1 MKRVL
6 SILTALALAAGM
18 GTSAFAGEDSY
29 ILAPYDANEVDPS
42 VTYMEPAFYENEG
55 GPTIGVTTVGV
66 IVKDGLYFKDL
77 NNNQELDVFED
88 WRNDAKTR
96 ATDMV
101 SKMELEDQAGFVVNA
116 LMTNPGVNTLAAAK
130 NEDGTINPAAIV
142 TMVPE
147 GEESRNAYANGFASL
162 DSFVINT
169 QKVRAAVYRGS
180 LGFEASTVALL
191 NNVVTE
197 MAEADAALRGVPA
210 IPATLI
216 SNPISAGFPD
226 TQGMAAA
233 AAGDGNFDAIRE
245 YAEVDRQM
253 WIAQGINAMYGPQI
267 DLASDPRWPRNNT
280 TYGERPD
287 ITAGII
293 TALVEG
299 YQNGEG
305 GMKPGAVA
313 LSVKHF
319 PGDGSSENGFES
331 HSRTGQWRLYPTPG
345 SLENYQL
352 VAFQAAID
360 AGCGSIMPCYSRD
373 AADARSAKQSYR
385 GYEFQVNEMGSA
397 YNEEII
403 TTLLREVMG
412 FDGYV
417 NTDSGIVTTQNYG
430 VEDMTE
436 VERYAQLIH
445 AGSDAIGSGLRTD
458 YIIEAVESGILAKE
472 DLDRANINRAA
483 SIFAQG
489 RFDNPY
495 IDYEAADAIRGELLA
510 TASEQAYA
518 LHQKAV
524 VLLKNSENTLPIT
537 ETGKKVY
544 VASFTGKGEDD
555 SVKENFEGI
564 FEARGFEIVN
574 KAEKADIAYLFV
586 NPTATSG
593 QGATSSEAVLSLV
606 EEFEVD
612 ERDKEND
619 SQAKTGDKIEV
630 TTLEDVDEIPE
641 IAEAV
646 HANGGKVIATIEC
659 SSPWILTNLEPY
671 CDALTVNY
679 TITSAQQYASTASS
693 SIMNA
698 FNAQLDVITGV
709 YNPTGKL
716 AVTLVSSEDVV
727 ALHEETLEDGT
738 VAEICASPN
747 DVPGYDK
754 DQYIDPAILAN
765 VAGGSYAYQDAE
777 GNYYVSGF
785 GLSF

>member
-1 MKRVL
+1 MLV
-6 SILTALALAAGM
+6 SIFPASLAESAA
-18 GTSAFAGEDSY
+18 Y
-29 ILAPYDANEVDPS
+29 IPAPYNPAEVDPT
-42 VTYMEPAFYENEG
+42 VTYLEPAFYENEN

-66 IVKDGLYFKDL
+66 INQDGLYFRDS
-77 NNNQELDVFED
+77 NNNQVLDDFED
-88 WRNDAKTR
+88 WRLDAKVR

-101 SKMELEDQAGFVVNA
+101 SKMTLEDQAGFVVNA
-116 LMTNPGVNTLAAAK
+116 LMTNPVVNTLEAAK
-130 NEDGTINPAAIV
+130 NEDGTINPGAIV
-142 TMVPE
+142 AMVPD
-147 GEESRNAYANGFASL
+147 GEESKNAYANGFASL

-169 QKVRAAVYRGS
+169 QKVRAAVYRGN

-191 NNVVTE
+191 NNVITE
-197 MAEADAALRGVPA
+197 MAEADSALRGVPA

-233 AAGDGNFDAIRE
+233 AAGDGNYDAIRE

-280 TYGERPD
+280 TYGERPEV
-287 ITAGII
+287 TAGII

-299 YQNGEG
+299 YQNGTG

-331 HSRTGQWRLYPTPG
+331 HSKTGQWRLYPTAG
-345 SLENYQL
+345 SLEKYQL
-352 VAFQAAID
+352 VGFQAAID
-360 AGCGSIMPCYSRD
+360 AGAGSIMPCYSRD
-373 AADARSAKQSYR
+373 SADARSAVQTYR
-385 GYEFQVNEMGSA
+385 GHEIKVNQLGSA
-397 YNEEII
+397 YNPEII
-403 TTLLREVMG
+403 TTLLRDIMG

-436 VERYAQLIH
+436 VERYAQLIR

-458 YIIEAVESGILAKE
+458 YIIEAVNSGILDKA
-472 DLDRANINRAA
+472 DLDRANINRAT
-483 SIFAQG
+483 SMFQQG

-495 IDYEAADAIRGELLA
+495 VDYVAADAVRGELLA
-510 TASEQAYA
+510 TASKQAYA

-524 VLLKNSENTLPIT
+524 VMLKNSDNTLPVT

-544 VASFTGKGEDD
+544 IASFTGKGADD
-555 SVKENFEGI
+555 SIEESFKTI
-564 FEARGFEIVN
+564 FEARGFEIVS
-574 KAEKADIAYLFV
+574 KASKADIAYLFV

-606 EEFEVD
+606 EEYEVD
-612 ERDKEND
+612 ERDKDND
-619 SQAKTGDKIEV
+619 TQAKTGDKITV
-630 TTLEDVDEIPE
+630 TTLEDVDKIPK
-641 IAEAV
+641 IAEDV

-671 CDALTVNY
+671 CDALLVNY
-679 TITSAQQYASTASS
+679 TITSVQQYASTAST
-693 SIMNA
+693 SILNA
-698 FNAQLDVITGV
+698 FNAQLDVMTGV
-709 YNPTGKL
+709 YAPTGKL

-727 ALHEETLEDGT
+727 ALHTETLADGT
-738 VAEICASPN
+738 EAELCASPN

-754 DQYIDPAILAN
+754 DQYIDPAVLAN
-765 VAGGSYAYQDAE
+765 VPGGSYAYQDAN

-785 GLSF
+785 GLSY

>member
-1 MKRVL
+1 MKRMISLLIALTMLV
-6 SILTALALAAGM
+6 SIFPASLAESAA
-18 GTSAFAGEDSY
+18 Y
-29 ILAPYDANEVDPS
+29 IPAPYNPAEVDPT
-42 VTYMEPAFYENEG
+42 VTYLEPAFYENEN

-66 IVKDGLYFKDL
+66 INQDGLYFRDS
-77 NNNQELDVFED
+77 NNNQVLDDFED
-88 WRNDAKTR
+88 WRLDAKVR

-101 SKMELEDQAGFVVNA
+101 SKMTLEDQAGFVVNA
-116 LMTNPGVNTLAAAK
+116 LMTNPVVNTLEAAK
-130 NEDGTINPAAIV
+130 NVDGTINPGAIV
-142 TMVPE
+142 AMVPD
-147 GEESRNAYANGFASL
+147 GEESKNAYANGFASL

-169 QKVRAAVYRGS
+169 QKVRAAVYRGN

-191 NNVVTE
+191 NNVITE
-197 MAEADAALRGVPA
+197 MAEADSALRGVPA

-233 AAGDGNFDAIRE
+233 AAGDGNYDAIRE

-280 TYGERPD
+280 TYGERPEV
-287 ITAGII
+287 TAGII

-299 YQNGEG
+299 YQNGTG

-331 HSRTGQWRLYPTPG
+331 HSKTGQWRLYPTAG
-345 SLENYQL
+345 SLEKYQL
-352 VAFQAAID
+352 VGFQAAID
-360 AGCGSIMPCYSRD
+360 AGAGSIMPCYSRD
-373 AADARSAKQSYR
+373 SADARSAVQTYR
-385 GYEFQVNEMGSA
+385 GHEIKVNQLGSA
-397 YNEEII
+397 YNPEII
-403 TTLLREVMG
+403 TTLLRDIMG

-436 VERYAQLIH
+436 VERYAQLIR

-458 YIIEAVESGILAKE
+458 YIIEAVNSGILDKA
-472 DLDRANINRAA
+472 DLDRANINRAT
-483 SIFAQG
+483 SMFQQG

-495 IDYEAADAIRGELLA
+495 VDYVAADAVRGELLA

-524 VLLKNSENTLPIT
+524 VMLKNSDNTLPVT

-544 VASFTGKGEDD
+544 IASFTGKGADD
-555 SVKENFEGI
+555 SIEESFKTI
-564 FEARGFEIVN
+564 FEARGFEIVS
-574 KAEKADIAYLFV
+574 KASKADIAYLFV

-606 EEFEVD
+606 EEYEVD
-612 ERDKEND
+612 ERDKDND
-619 SQAKTGDKIEV
+619 TQAKTGDKITV
-630 TTLEDVDEIPE
+630 TTLEDVDKIPK
-641 IAEAV
+641 IAEDI

-671 CDALTVNY
+671 CDALLVNY
-679 TITSAQQYASTASS
+679 TITSVQQYASTAST
-693 SIMNA
+693 SILNA
-698 FNAQLDVITGV
+698 FNAQLDVMTGV
-709 YNPTGKL
+709 YAPTGKL

-727 ALHEETLEDGT
+727 ALHTETLADGT
-738 VAEICASPN
+738 EAELCASPN

-754 DQYIDPAILAN
+754 DQYIDPAVLAN
-765 VAGGSYAYQDAE
+765 VPGGSYAYQDAN

-785 GLSF
+785 GLSY

>member
-1 MKRVL
+1 MKRMISLLIALTMLV
-6 SILTALALAAGM
+6 SIFPASLAESAA
-18 GTSAFAGEDSY
+18 Y
-29 ILAPYDANEVDPS
+29 IPAPYNPAEVDPT
-42 VTYMEPAFYENEG
+42 VTYLEPAFYENEN

-66 IVKDGLYFKDL
+66 INQDGLYFRDS
-77 NNNQELDVFED
+77 NNNQILDDFED
-88 WRNDAKTR
+88 WRLDAKVR

-101 SKMELEDQAGFVVNA
+101 SKMTLEDQAGFVVNA
-116 LMTNPGVNTLAAAK
+116 LMTNPVVNTLEAAK
-130 NEDGTINPAAIV
+130 NEDGTINPGAIV
-142 TMVPE
+142 AMVPD
-147 GEESRNAYANGFASL
+147 GEESKNAYANGFASL

-169 QKVRAAVYRGS
+169 QKVRAAVYRGN

-191 NNVVTE
+191 NNVITE
-197 MAEADAALRGVPA
+197 MAEADSALRGVPA

-233 AAGDGNFDAIRE
+233 AAGDGNYDAIRE

-280 TYGERPD
+280 TYGERPEV
-287 ITAGII
+287 TAGII

-299 YQNGEG
+299 YQNGTG

-331 HSRTGQWRLYPTPG
+331 HSKTGQWRLYPTAG
-345 SLENYQL
+345 SLEKYQL
-352 VAFQAAID
+352 VGFQAAID
-360 AGCGSIMPCYSRD
+360 AGAGSIMPCYSRD
-373 AADARSAKQSYR
+373 SADARSAVQTYR
-385 GYEFQVNEMGSA
+385 GHEIKVNQLGSA
-397 YNEEII
+397 YNPEII
-403 TTLLREVMG
+403 TTLLRDIMG

-436 VERYAQLIH
+436 VERYAQLIR

-458 YIIEAVESGILAKE
+458 YIIEAVNSGILDKA
-472 DLDRANINRAA
+472 DLDRANINRAT
-483 SIFAQG
+483 SMFQQG

-495 IDYEAADAIRGELLA
+495 VDYVAADAVRGELLA
-510 TASEQAYA
+510 TAAEQAYA

-524 VLLKNSENTLPIT
+524 VMLKNSDNTLPVT

-544 VASFTGKGEDD
+544 IASFTGKGADD
-555 SVKENFEGI
+555 SIEESFKTI
-564 FEARGFEIVN
+564 FEARGFEIVS
-574 KAEKADIAYLFV
+574 KASKADIAYLFV

-606 EEFEVD
+606 EEYEVD
-612 ERDKEND
+612 ERDKDND
-619 SQAKTGDKIEV
+619 TQAKTGDKITV
-630 TTLEDVDEIPE
+630 TTLEDVDKIPK
-641 IAEAV
+641 IAEDV

-671 CDALTVNY
+671 CDALLVNY
-679 TITSAQQYASTASS
+679 TITSVQQYASTAST
-693 SIMNA
+693 SILNA
-698 FNAQLDVITGV
+698 FNAQLDVMTGV
-709 YNPTGKL
+709 YAPTGKL

-727 ALHEETLEDGT
+727 ALHTETLADGT
-738 VAEICASPN
+738 EAELCASPN

-754 DQYIDPAILAN
+754 DQYIDPAVLAN
-765 VAGGSYAYQDAE
+765 VPGGSYAYQDAN

-785 GLSF
+785 GLSY